1 MQKYKDIPPI
11 KAEIDY
17 LDENESEI
25 YCVGD
30 WISAKIDGK
39 MVPVRIKSIRHDGII
54 VSNSPDIDYPLSSAE
69 TLLQKLYN
77 ILSSGKELFLY
88 EGSSLCSI
96 CNFTYR
102 VGQCNSPP

>member
-1 MQKYKDIPPI
+1 MEQVIPPI

-39 MVPVRIKSIRHDGII
+39 MVPAGVTFKNRKSLDIKHLR
-54 VSNSPDIDYPLSSAE
+54 
-69 TLLQKLYN
+69 
-77 ILSSGKELFLY
+77 FF
-88 EGSSLCSI
+88 I
-96 CNFTYR
+96 CHFD
-102 VGQCNSPP
+102 PHLPH

>member
-1 MQKYKDIPPI
+1 MEQVIPPI

-39 MVPVRIKSIRHDGII
+39 MVPVRIKSIRHDG
-54 VSNSPDIDYPLSSAE
+54 N
-69 TLLQKLYN
+69 
-77 ILSSGKELFLY
+77 
-88 EGSSLCSI
+88 
-96 CNFTYR
+96 R

>member
-1 MQKYKDIPPI
+1 MEQVIPPI

-69 TLLQKLYN
+69 TLLQKLYTFFHQGR
-77 ILSSGKELFLY
+77 SCFVRRQLFVLNMQFY
-88 EGSSLCSI
+88 L
-96 CNFTYR
+96 
-102 VGQCNSPP
+102 